1 MTTQV
6 DPGLQ
11 SVIDNIQVIA
21 ASEGGSIRFIDSR
34 GGKLTIEYTPGV
46 NEECPE
52 CVPTHDLIEMMVKS
66 SAGILAPYI
75 SESREFGHGVMHE
88 NALAVCDSQ
97 ADDAGTRKA
106 APEFGRGATHPSELP
121 REYPDQT
128 VLSETQVETVGL

>member
-11 SVIDNIQVIA
+11 SVLDNIQVIA

-75 SESREFGHGVMHE
+75 SE
-88 NALAVCDSQ
+88 
-97 ADDAGTRKA
+97 
-106 APEFGRGATHPSELP
+106 
-121 REYPDQT
+121 
-128 VLSETQVETVGL
+128 VEVR

>member
-1 MTTQV
+1 MTTNV

-75 SESREFGHGVMHE
+75 SE
-88 NALAVCDSQ
+88 
-97 ADDAGTRKA
+97 
-106 APEFGRGATHPSELP
+106 
-121 REYPDQT
+121 
-128 VLSETQVETVGL
+128 VEVK

>member
-11 SVIDNIQVIA
+11 SVLDNIQVIA
-21 ASEGGSIRFIDSR
+21 ASEGGSIQFIESR

-66 SAGILAPYI
+66 STSILAPYI
-75 SESREFGHGVMHE
+75 TE
-88 NALAVCDSQ
+88 
-97 ADDAGTRKA
+97 
-106 APEFGRGATHPSELP
+106 
-121 REYPDQT
+121 
-128 VLSETQVETVGL
+128 VEVR

>member
-1 MTTQV
+1 MTTNV

-75 SESREFGHGVMHE
+75 SE
-88 NALAVCDSQ
+88 
-97 ADDAGTRKA
+97 
-106 APEFGRGATHPSELP
+106 
-121 REYPDQT
+121 
-128 VLSETQVETVGL
+128 VEVR

>member
-11 SVIDNIQVIA
+11 SVLDNIQVIA
-21 ASEGGSIRFIDSR
+21 ASEGGSIQFIESR

-75 SESREFGHGVMHE
+75 TE
-88 NALAVCDSQ
+88 
-97 ADDAGTRKA
+97 
-106 APEFGRGATHPSELP
+106 
-121 REYPDQT
+121 
-128 VLSETQVETVGL
+128 VEVR

>member
-1 MTTQV
+1 MTTNV

-11 SVIDNIQVIA
+11 SVLDNIQVIA
-21 ASEGGSIRFIDSR
+21 ASEGGSIRFVDSR

-75 SESREFGHGVMHE
+75 SE
-88 NALAVCDSQ
+88 
-97 ADDAGTRKA
+97 
-106 APEFGRGATHPSELP
+106 
-121 REYPDQT
+121 
-128 VLSETQVETVGL
+128 VEVR

>member
-11 SVIDNIQVIA
+11 SVLDNIQVIA
-21 ASEGGSIRFIDSR
+21 ASEGGSIQFVESR

-52 CVPTHDLIEMMVKS
+52 CVPTHDLIEMMLKS

-75 SESREFGHGVMHE
+75 TE
-88 NALAVCDSQ
+88 
-97 ADDAGTRKA
+97 
-106 APEFGRGATHPSELP
+106 
-121 REYPDQT
+121 
-128 VLSETQVETVGL
+128 VEVR

>member
-11 SVIDNIQVIA
+11 SVLDNIQVIA
-21 ASEGGSIRFIDSR
+21 ASEGGSIQFIESH

-75 SESREFGHGVMHE
+75 TE
-88 NALAVCDSQ
+88 
-97 ADDAGTRKA
+97 
-106 APEFGRGATHPSELP
+106 
-121 REYPDQT
+121 
-128 VLSETQVETVGL
+128 VEVR

>member
-1 MTTQV
+1 MTTNV

-11 SVIDNIQVIA
+11 GVIDNIQVIA

-75 SESREFGHGVMHE
+75 SE
-88 NALAVCDSQ
+88 
-97 ADDAGTRKA
+97 
-106 APEFGRGATHPSELP
+106 
-121 REYPDQT
+121 
-128 VLSETQVETVGL
+128 VEVR